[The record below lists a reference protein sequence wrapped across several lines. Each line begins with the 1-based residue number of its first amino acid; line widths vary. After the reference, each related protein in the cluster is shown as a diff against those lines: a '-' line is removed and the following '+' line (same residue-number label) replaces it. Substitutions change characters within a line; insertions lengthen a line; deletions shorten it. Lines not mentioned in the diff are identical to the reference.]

1 MLSRKIQREIYLKLK
16 LIYREQNVHNETNE
30 IITIINN
37 FNKRKNRKE
46 IKVSERLAMVICYGD
61 SIIEKN
67 KSQHLKTFKKFHKKY
82 LENHFNAIHFLPF
95 YPSSSDSGF
104 SVIDHYKI
112 DKRLGSWKDINNFS
126 KKNIIMGDVVI
137 NHA

>member
-46 IKVSERLAMVICYGD
+46 IKVSE
-61 SIIEKN
+61 
-67 KSQHLKTFKKFHKKY
+67 
-82 LENHFNAIHFLPF
+82 
-95 YPSSSDSGF
+95 
-104 SVIDHYKI
+104 
-112 DKRLGSWKDINNFS
+112 
-126 KKNIIMGDVVI
+126 
-137 NHA
+137 